1 MWNRGHCPT
10 VYGTRHGGVSCTG
23 HILEGIGGA
32 QRMRHGKNP
41 TRDQRAIL
49 ERNALDARKYLYVG
63 ETDSGRKVV
72 FRDRVTGE
80 TRTVDKN

>member
-1 MWNRGHCPT
+1 
-10 VYGTRHGGVSCTG
+10 
-23 HILEGIGGA
+23 
-32 QRMRHGKNP
+32 MRHGKNP